1 MSQPSPTAR
10 LPSSVLAPSDS
21 RFTEDIEAGNNQ
33 ISNSHASDEKQSGA
47 DDSLVSTSN
56 EKQDDGEPDPL
67 KRRRAS
73 FWVRDE
79 EQKRKISFAQRTL
92 RITWGWFPV
101 TMSTGAMAS
110 VIGQQT
116 FTFRG
121 LHTIGAVFYILDLV
135 LFCTFTSLIVARFV
149 RKPRAFATSLHHPS
163 ESFFFGSF
171 WVSLALLINGMQ
183 TYGVPHTG
191 PWLVTALRI
200 IFWIYFALATVVAV
214 FQYHVIFHA
223 ETLLLSE
230 AMPAWILP
238 AYPFLVTGVIA
249 ANIAKTQEPKS
260 AVQMLIGGICGQG
273 LGWLLALFIYS
284 VYLTRLISS
293 KMPPPSVRPGLYISV
308 GPAAYTCAGILSL
321 GRQAKQHIPPDFLGI
336 ESFPVGD
343 VWFAMSVPAAL
354 FLWLIAIWFSSLST
368 LSIVRGATRMHFA
381 LPWWAFVF
389 PNAGLAI
396 ATLQIGSALN
406 SNGIKIAGTVITI
419 ILVPLWFLCAVM
431 HVWSVWRH
439 DLLSPGRDEGVDNVN
454 FAHDRKQQR
463 SKEKKRKRRNRA
475 SSGQSGDFQSPEST
489 VSPQVCRWTDGSM
502 LESDGRTPESRPR
515 SQKGPH
521 SSNQGAASRVNDD
534 NPQVCRWRSAS
545 SHDSSS
551 QTATSAHRKCIETDN
566 RNPTRR
572 DFD

>member
-1 MSQPSPTAR
+1 MAGDRMSEPSPTAR
-10 LPSSVLAPSDS
+10 LPSSVLASSDS
-21 RFTEDIEAGNNQ
+21 RFAEDIEAGNNQ
-33 ISNSHASDEKQSGA
+33 INKGHASNEKEVDG
-47 DDSLVSTSN
+47 DDVLVSTSK
-56 EKQDDGEPDPL
+56 EKEDGREPGAQ

-79 EQKRKISFAQRTL
+79 EQRRKIPFAQRTL

-121 LHTIGAVFYILDLV
+121 LHTIGAIFYILDLF
-135 LFCTFTSLIVARFV
+135 LFCTFTSLIIARFA
-149 RKPRAFATSLHHPS
+149 RKPRALSTSLHHPS

-293 KMPPPSVRPGLYISV
+293 KMPPPSVRPSLYISV
-308 GPAAYTCAGILSL
+308 GPAAYTCAGILAL

-336 ESFPVGD
+336 HSFPVGD
-343 VWFAMSVPAAL
+343 VWFAMSVPVAL
-354 FLWLIAIWFSSLST
+354 FLWLIAVWFSSLST
-368 LSIVRGATRMHFA
+368 LSIVRGATSMRFA

-439 DLLSPGRDEGVDNVN
+439 DLLAPGRDEGVDNVN

-463 SKEKKRKRRNRA
+463 SREKRRKRRKRA
-475 SSGQSGDFQSPEST
+475 SSGQSGDFQSAAST
-489 VSPQVCRWTDGSM
+489 VSPQVCRWANDSM
-502 LESDGRTPESRPR
+502 LESDGRTPESQP
-515 SQKGPH
+515 SDQKSAHG
-521 SSNQGAASRVNDD
+521 SNQGLTPRSNEGI
-534 NPQVCRWRSAS
+534 PQVCRWRSAS
-545 SHDSSS
+545 SDESDEDE
-551 QTATSAHRKCIETDN
+551 TAPNESASKSK
-566 RNPTRR
+566 
-572 DFD
+572 